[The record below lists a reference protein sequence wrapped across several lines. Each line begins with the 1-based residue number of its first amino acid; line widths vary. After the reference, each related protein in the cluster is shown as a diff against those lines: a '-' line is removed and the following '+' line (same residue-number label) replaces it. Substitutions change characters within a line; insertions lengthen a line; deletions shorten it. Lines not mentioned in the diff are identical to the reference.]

1 MTHNREFPRNLS
13 IIFTSSQVLTMQQEL
28 TPSELTVLHGS
39 ARESPI
45 TEEFF
50 SVVSKVQVGALKA
63 IYF

>member
-1 MTHNREFPRNLS
+1 
-13 IIFTSSQVLTMQQEL
+13 MQQEVASAFIRNFQL

-50 SVVSKVQVGALKA
+50 SVVSKVQVGTLKA